1 VSAKRLLEV
10 LGGAALQ
17 QQQLTAGLTAVQQRH
32 SAPPPADPL
41 PASCAAAVFRPQYCT
56 NRKHLKPLWF
66 CIVSCHLLWFTFTK
80 AIFNVLW
87 KKITRKTVVFKSTKK
102 KGEEDGRDG
111 KKKRRFCAPPAN
123 VGDME
128 GTLDAWVLVASFS
141 ISFTTAVVGAF
152 QMIDKPYTAQ
162 GDFRWFLA
170 LSIFWS
176 IYNMIPPAL
185 FIFYC
190 YNKGQLFEDFCS
202 FCMTLS
208 FLMGIGGIV
217 CTWLVPGAWLCD
229 GWLPGWR
236 WLHGWPVAVGRG
248 SAAAARKQAGGR
260 HS

>member
-1 VSAKRLLEV
+1 M
-10 LGGAALQ
+10 
-17 QQQLTAGLTAVQQRH
+17 
-32 SAPPPADPL
+32 
-41 PASCAAAVFRPQYCT
+41 
-56 NRKHLKPLWF
+56 KPLWF
-66 CIVSCHLLWFTFTK
+66 CIVSCHLLWFTYAK
-80 AIFNVLW
+80 AQVNVLW
-87 KKITRKTVVFKSTKK
+87 KKVTKKTVVFKSTKK
-102 KGEEDGRDG
+102 KGEDDGRNG
-111 KKKRRFCAPPAN
+111 KKKRRFCAPPQN

-141 ISFTTAVVGAF
+141 ISMITAIVGAF

-208 FLMGIGGIV
+208 FLVGIGGIV
-217 CTWLVPGAWLCD
+217 CTWLVPGGCFALLME
-229 GWLPGWR
+229 GS
-236 WLHGWPVAVGRG
+236 
-248 SAAAARKQAGGR
+248 SAACRKQCAGLLCMHVQQNGLCGSQVPLLLVGKALQDCILYTS
-260 HS
+260 HM